1 MWATG
6 RSRAYCVRKS
16 RAWWAGVVLGGVA
29 VACVPTLLV
38 EYSLNTYVERSA
50 RAKLEAL
57 ARGGLGLAEVR
68 LESAMASLVDLS
80 GAVEGCD
87 QRSLEVMRKSAIAS
101 LPIKEIS
108 VLDESG
114 VTLCTNFGDNGEARA
129 ISREVPLADPR
140 FEIALV
146 RFRDRN
152 DRALRLR
159 LDRKNAKPLG
169 ALIPAEFLVPDTLD
183 ADFENGRSLR
193 LLLDDAEM
201 IAARPTGDE
210 GMSIDH
216 QRTLGVQLKSERF
229 PVAILVERSRATL
242 ADEYRD
248 LLSVGRIGSAL
259 VTLLALAFAALYF
272 RRNRSDPLVQ
282 FREAIENGEI
292 IPFFQPTIDIR
303 TGKMI
308 GAEVLAR
315 WRRPDGTMV
324 SPANFIPL
332 AERSGLIYPM
342 THALM
347 KRACIEVGAVHA
359 ERPHI
364 NIAFNLYAGHF
375 ANDAIINELQTIFS
389 KSPIRLSQLVL
400 EVTEREPLPNLD
412 LARDIIGRLQKLGIR
427 VAIDDV
433 GTGHG
438 GLSYLMKLGVD
449 TIKIDKMFIDA
460 ISTERYSQ
468 TIIETLL
475 ELARTMN
482 MEVIAEG
489 VESFDQVEYLRG
501 KGVHQ
506 AQGFVFA
513 PALPAK
519 SYIALIEAMDKAG
532 GTAPAAEADAA

>member
-1 MWATG
+1 M
-6 RSRAYCVRKS
+6 
-16 RAWWAGVVLGGVA
+16 LGGVA
-29 VACVPTLLV
+29 VACVPALLV
-38 EYSLNTYVERSA
+38 EYSLNTYVERNA
-50 RAKLEAL
+50 RTKLEAL
-57 ARGGLGLAEVR
+57 ARGALGLAELR
-68 LESAMASLVDLS
+68 LETAMASLVDLS
-80 GAVEGCD
+80 RAVDACD
-87 QRSLEVMRKSAIAS
+87 QRSIEAMRKSASTS

-114 VTLCTNFGDNGEARA
+114 VTLCTNFGDGGEPRA
-129 ISREVPLADPR
+129 VSRELPLADKR
-140 FEIALV
+140 FEIALIL
-146 RFRDRN
+146 FRDKE

-169 ALIPAEFLVPDTLD
+169 ALVPAEFLVPDTLD
-183 ADFENGRSLR
+183 GDFQNGRSLR
-193 LLLDDAEM
+193 LVLDNAE
-201 IAARPTGDE
+201 IVAARPVGDE

-216 QRTLGVQLKSERF
+216 ARTLGVHLKSERF
-229 PVAILVERSRATL
+229 PIAVVVERARATL
-242 ADEYRD
+242 HEEYGD
-248 LLSVGRIGSAL
+248 LMSLGRIGSAL
-259 VTLLALAFAALYF
+259 VTILALAFIALYF
-272 RRNRSDPLVQ
+272 RRNRNDPLVQ

-303 TGKMI
+303 SGKLV

-347 KRACIEVGAVHA
+347 KRACVEVGAAHA
-359 ERPHI
+359 MRPHI

-375 ANDAIINELQTIFS
+375 ANDAIVNELQAIFA
-389 KSPIRLSQLVL
+389 KSQIGLSQIVL

-412 LARDIIGRLQKLGIR
+412 LAREIIERLQKLGIR

-449 TIKIDKMFIDA
+449 AIKIDKMFIDA
-460 ISTERYSQ
+460 ISTERHSQ

-489 VESFDQVEYLRG
+489 VESFDQVEYLQR

-513 PALPAK
+513 PPLPAS
-519 SYIALIEAMDKAG
+519 SYLALIEAMDKG
-532 GTAPAAEADAA
+532 GAVKPQAENAA